1 MCLFS
6 QNIIPLVSD
15 KPVTCY
21 KVLEEVYCGIDPIN
35 NDKLILTPFM
45 AQCVTRDEFDGKVP
59 MKPDFEPEKETHQ
72 VFTGYV
78 RPQSIAPYAMI
89 ESGVIHAYLDK
100 NTAVAD
106 MKEYFSKLS
115 TLEIIKHCG
124 TRYHLVRFILCECE
138 IPAGTKYYKGGDQ
151 PLRIED
157 EETCAAAQIVIKH
170 VIAEIKNGK
179 FTRL

>member
-21 KVLEEVYCGIDPIN
+21 KVLEEVYCSADSIN

-45 AQCVTRDEFDGKVP
+45 GQCVTRDEFDGKAP
-59 MKPDFEPEKETHQ
+59 MKPDFEPEKETHR

-78 RPQSIAPYAMI
+78 RPQSIAPYIMI

-100 NTAVAD
+100 GAALTA

-115 TLEIIKHCG
+115 TFG
-124 TRYHLVRFILCECE
+124 TVRHWSTVYYLARYILCECE
-138 IPAGTKYYKGGDQ
+138 IPAGTKYYKGGDE
-151 PLRIED
+151 PLQIEN
-157 EETCAAAQIVIKH
+157 EESCGAEQIVIKR
-170 VIAEIKNGK
+170 VIAEIKDGK
-179 FTRL
+179 ITIL